1 MQKNKSNQQ
10 NSTIFKNQQQSDSQ
24 INQENNNQNNN
35 NNWDPITNSSTTDSP
50 LSTMDNALS
59 ENNSE
64 LEDYV
69 PDELPS
75 GAASH
80 SSRLA
85 SMDIQEDSIE
95 NCLNLPKTVN
105 EIFLFYERKINLIYN
120 SYQPMTTSKTYHLHQ
135 RPQLDR
141 QPVVQQT

>member
-1 MQKNKSNQQ
+1 MQKNKSQQNLTSFNQQ
-10 NSTIFKNQQQSDSQ
+10 FDEKKS
-24 INQENNNQNNN
+24 QENINNQLNSNSN

-75 GAASH
+75 VASH

-85 SMDIQEDSIE
+85 SMDVQDDSIE
-95 NCLNLPKTVN
+95 NCLNLPKTVTN
-105 EIFLFYERKINLIYN
+105 
-120 SYQPMTTSKTYHLHQ
+120 
-135 RPQLDR
+135 
-141 QPVVQQT
+141 